1 MSMYSPKYVERS
13 IYHNNLK
20 NKISFILISPG
31 KKNHDKLKNVFQ
43 VTFHSGE
50 EISIPVKKK

>member
-1 MSMYSPKYVERS
+1 MSIYSPKYVERS
-13 IYHNNLK
+13 IYHDNLK
-20 NKISFILISPG
+20 NKMFHPNFSWK